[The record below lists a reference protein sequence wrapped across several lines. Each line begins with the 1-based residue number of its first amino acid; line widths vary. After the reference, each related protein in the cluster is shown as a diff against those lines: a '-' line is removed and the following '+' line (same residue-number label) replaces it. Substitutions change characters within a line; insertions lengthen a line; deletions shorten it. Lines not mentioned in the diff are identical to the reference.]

1 MGPTIT
7 LRRMRRGAA
16 RRTIGDVEPVKYVER
31 LAHRYGKMGF
41 PAYEWTINTEAP
53 LTPLRRPLAECR
65 VAMLTSGGVS
75 RCAAP
80 AWDPDARNDFRLD
93 VIEADAPADD
103 FQVHDSYYE
112 TDSAV
117 EDINCVFPIERL
129 REFAAEG
136 LIGSV
141 VDRQWSGFMGRIYNR
156 SKVLTESGPAFAA
169 ALAEDDVDLLI
180 AVPA

>member
-1 MGPTIT
+1 
-7 LRRMRRGAA
+7 
-16 RRTIGDVEPVKYVER
+16 VKYVER
-31 LAHRYGKMGF
+31 LAHRYGQQGF
-41 PAYEWTINTEAP
+41 PPYQWTINTEAP

-80 AWDPDARNDFRLD
+80 SWDPDARNDFRLD
-93 VIEADAPADD
+93 VIDADAPADD

-136 LIGSV
+136 VIGSV
-141 VDRQWSGFMGRIYNR
+141 AERQWSGFMGRIYKR
-156 SKVLTESGPAFAA
+156 QHVLEVAAPAFAA
-169 ALAEDDVDLLI
+169 ELGRDEVDLALL
-180 AVPA
+180 VPA